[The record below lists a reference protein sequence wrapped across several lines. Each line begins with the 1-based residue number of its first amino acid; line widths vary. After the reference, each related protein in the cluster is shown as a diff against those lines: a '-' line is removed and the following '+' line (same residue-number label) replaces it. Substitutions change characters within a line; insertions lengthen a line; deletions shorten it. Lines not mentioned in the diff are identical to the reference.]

1 MCAVGQ
7 GRTYTVVLARIRFAS
22 VRVYLAYLRRLRA
35 RRSGRYRRCDHAHVC
50 NLDYASSAKEL
61 LGNLLGTAVEIKV
74 NNSTTDD
81 TASVV
86 ISGNPSEYAV
96 GKTYTFTV
104 TPKSGYKVSSVTV
117 NGEQATATDGEYSFV
132 FYGKTEIE
140 VKTVEK
146 GKVTLG
152 THTGATVAVADN
164 ADLKKAYESGDVVTF
179 TVSPESDYYE
189 IVAVKV
195 NGTTVTGT
203 DGTYSQV
210 YGDSNLFEIT
220 VETKVVKSDVTFA
233 LGYEDGAAIDAS
245 KVSLQGAQI
254 TLTNKVDESDTHT
267 VTVETSNAVPEIK
280 GLKIGATYGVTT
292 TAMNGKLKVKDF
304 VCDGIATKLQLQLA
318 NNIAGNGSYKLGLCN
333 VGKGIAR

>member
-1 MCAVGQ
+1 MNPFRRIAGRYMEAHCKQPIEVQYIGIRPVYYPVAEILFSAGDAELQKIYDTAVYTLRCCMHEHYEDCLWREQALYIMDSRNQMLCGYYAFEDGNQAYARHNLELISKSLRPDVIACHMCAVGQ
-7 GRTYTVVLARIRFAS
+7 GRTY
-22 VRVYLAYLRRLRA
+22 
-35 RRSGRYRRCDHAHVC
+35 
-50 NLDYASSAKEL
+50 
-61 LGNLLGTAVEIKV
+61 
-74 NNSTTDD
+74 
-81 TASVV
+81 
-86 ISGNPSEYAV
+86 
-96 GKTYTFTV
+96 
-104 TPKSGYKVSSVTV
+104 
-117 NGEQATATDGEYSFV
+117 
-132 FYGKTEIE
+132 
-140 VKTVEK
+140 
-146 GKVTLG
+146 
-152 THTGATVAVADN
+152 
-164 ADLKKAYESGDVVTF
+164 VVTF

>member
-1 MCAVGQ
+1 M
-7 GRTYTVVLARIRFAS
+7 
-22 VRVYLAYLRRLRA
+22 
-35 RRSGRYRRCDHAHVC
+35 
-50 NLDYASSAKEL
+50 

-233 LGYEDGAAIDAS
+233 LGYKDGAAIDAS